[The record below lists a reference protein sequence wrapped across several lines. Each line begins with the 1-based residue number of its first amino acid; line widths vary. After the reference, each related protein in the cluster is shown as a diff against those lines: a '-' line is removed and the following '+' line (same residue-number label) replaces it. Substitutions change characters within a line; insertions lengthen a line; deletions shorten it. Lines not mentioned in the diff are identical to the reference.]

1 MPLES
6 KSHTLAQSTLQ
17 AAHLKHIAIGTEQVE
32 DVVTVDSPVSQS
44 IQHQHRPTSS
54 HCWRAHDTIGASCCL
69 GRGTW
74 EESRKH

>member
-1 MPLES
+1 MPVKVTTPTQS
-6 KSHTLAQSTLQ
+6 KLQ

-44 IQHQHRPTSS
+44 IQHQHRPTSR
-54 HCWRAHDTIGASCCL
+54 HCWCAHDTIGTSCCL